1 MTLADFKNKMKS
13 TLSSIYEIDEMN
25 SIFFLISEE
34 FLQIPRSKILL
45 ADEIELD
52 SNKEILFLD
61 ALNRLKTHEPIQYVL
76 GKTTFMDLEF
86 KVNSNVLIPR
96 PETEELVRLML
107 KEDLDGKQIL
117 THSATTGSSTNI
129 GDAEDS
135 NGDHTTIQTLEPDS
149 VEVKAFLMGLGYTEE
164 DVGDWRRFHKR
175 VDVSAS
181 WKTHPESQYST
192 MIDELPED
200 WCKVLLKLET
210 KWRISTPKGWSMLLV
225 DPTFQFNDCIQAVP
239 GVLNTDYWHESN
251 MFFFVKK
258 RGVQFAMEF
267 GQPLIT
273 HIPIQRKKLPLEI
286 RQATASDLERDKEEK

>member
-107 KEDLDGKQIL
+107 KEDLDGKEIL
-117 THSATTGSSTNI
+117 DIGTGSGCIAISLAKNLPN
-129 GDAEDS
+129 A
-135 NGDHTTIQTLEPDS
+135 
-149 VEVKAFLMGLGYTEE
+149 K
-164 DVGDWRRFHKR
+164 
-175 VDVSAS
+175 VSALDIS
-181 WKTHPESQYST
+181 NDALKVARENANINNVNLEFINEDILNYKSDKKYDIIVSNPPYVLESEKMYMSKNVLDYEPE
-192 MIDELPED
+192 LA
-200 WCKVLLKLET
+200 L
-210 KWRISTPKGWSMLLV
+210 
-225 DPTFQFNDCIQAVP
+225 
-239 GVLNTDYWHESN
+239 
-251 MFFFVKK
+251 FVKNDNPLQFYKTILDFAKNSLNKNGEIYFEINENYKDEIKELVNNYDYSNIDCKLDVFGRNRFIIALKK
-258 RGVQFAMEF
+258 R
-267 GQPLIT
+267 L
-273 HIPIQRKKLPLEI
+273 
-286 RQATASDLERDKEEK
+286 